1 MNSKAKAFKKDLL
14 LKYIA
19 ESKEFAIDP
28 WMDRWNVT
36 ESDINYIVE
45 ERENAIL
52 NIIENKITGERFTW
66 IFSYDMPYAFNDNND
81 SHDYYEDS
89 NIFINLIEQYNT
101 SVKAWYKCL
110 KEFDKKDSFYYY
122 KTLRN
127 GAHDTNVEIYNSKL
141 DKMRYSLAVDF
152 DKHKYEYL
160 KFNLKTGQTELAII
174 CHDPIDFFY
183 TIQEN
188 GIAWFEDVVNITP
201 KELIGET
208 WTDKVVKD
216 FVYKVDD
223 SKKLKVINE
232 ANSIDDF
239 FKSDISDNDVMNKL
253 VIMAIDTKMPLIT
266 IKKEKQDGDIIYRFI
281 IDITTE
287 KGDKFAVSTIIAF
300 RQQLRTLIQSTI
312 TSLRSYKQFSKYA
325 DDLEECIK

>member
-19 ESKEFAIDP
+19 ESKEFTIDP
-28 WMDRWNVT
+28 WMDRWDVT

-66 IFSYDMPYAFNDNND
+66 IFSYDMPYAVNDDND

-89 NIFINLIEQYNT
+89 NIFINLIEQYNIA
-101 SVKAWYKCL
+101 VKIWYKRL
-110 KEFDKKDSFYYY
+110 KELDREDSLYYY

-127 GAHDTNVEIYNSKL
+127 GAHDTNVEIYSSKL
-141 DKMRYSLAVDF
+141 DKMRSSLIVDF

-183 TIQEN
+183 TMQEN
-188 GIAWFEDVVNITP
+188 GVAWFKDIVNITP

-208 WTDKVVKD
+208 WTDKIIKD
-216 FVYKVDD
+216 FIYKIDD

-232 ANSIDDF
+232 TNSIDDF
-239 FKSDISDNDVMNKL
+239 FKSDISDNDAMNKL
-253 VIMAIDTKMPLIT
+253 VIMAVDTKMPLIT
-266 IKKEKQDGDIIYRFI
+266 ISKEKQDGDILYRFI

-287 KGDKFAVSTIIAF
+287 KGDKFAVSTVIAF

-325 DDLEECIK
+325 DDLDECIK